1 MARVLLCDDSAFMRM
16 MLKTTLVGLG
26 HRIVGEAGDGEQA
39 VEKYEELLPDLV
51 TMDITMPNVSGI
63 EAVSRIR
70 EKDKDACIVMVS
82 ALGQQAI
89 INEAL
94 EAGAKDFI
102 IKPFVPEQIA
112 AVLDRVL
119 NPKKPA

>member
-16 MLKTTLVGLG
+16 MLKTTLVALG

-63 EAVSRIR
+63 EAVRRIR
-70 EKDKDACIVMVS
+70 AKDQDACIVMVS

-89 INEAL
+89 MNEAL

-102 IKPFVPEQIA
+102 VKPFVPEQIA
-112 AVLDRVL
+112 AVLERVL

>member
-39 VEKYEELLPDLV
+39 VETYEELLPDLV

-63 EAVSRIR
+63 EAVARIR

>member
-39 VEKYEELLPDLV
+39 VERYEELLPDLV

-63 EAVSRIR
+63 EAVKRIR
-70 EKDKDACIVMVS
+70 AKDQDACIVMVS

-89 INEAL
+89 MNEAL

-102 IKPFVPEQIA
+102 VKPFVPEQIA
-112 AVLDRVL
+112 AVLERVL